1 MADKDVL
8 FRIIE
13 QRFVELSSN
22 ELLAENLWRK
32 YIVETVNDIPVREY
46 IYEKLIPRP
55 RDIIYFFKN
64 AHENATSRGHSTIE
78 EEDIKLAYDNYSSW
92 VFTSTMVENGITIDQ
107 LKEFLYQLVE
117 CPQVVDRDA
126 LYVAMCDAQ
135 LSESEEFLDYLIEHL
150 SSLSILGKEVRENQF
165 EFEYA
170 FDSKDLI
177 NARSKKLNSKR
188 YKVHN
193 ALVPLLNLS
202 N

>member
-1 MADKDVL
+1 M
-8 FRIIE
+8 
-13 QRFVELSSN
+13 
-22 ELLAENLWRK
+22 
-32 YIVETVNDIPVREY
+32 
-46 IYEKLIPRP
+46 
-55 RDIIYFFKN
+55 
-64 AHENATSRGHSTIE
+64 TIE
-78 EEDIKLAYDNYSSW
+78 EEDVKLAYENYSSW
-92 VFTSTMVENGITIDQ
+92 VFTSMMVENGITIDQ

-117 CPQVVDRDA
+117 CPQVVDRDT
-126 LYVAMCDAQ
+126 LYVAMCDAK